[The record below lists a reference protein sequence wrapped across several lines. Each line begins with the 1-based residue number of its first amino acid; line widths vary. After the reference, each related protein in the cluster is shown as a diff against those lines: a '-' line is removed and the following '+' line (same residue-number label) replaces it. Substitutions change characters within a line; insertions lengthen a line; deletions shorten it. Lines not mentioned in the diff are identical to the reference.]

1 MYMCQRRE
9 NGHNSFLK
17 AFLNGEVFI
26 YFGSSADMKS
36 VHSLFKFF
44 HFDFYMDISAK
55 KYLESIMTYY
65 INGRILLIE
74 WRSRIQKSFLVNHF
88 SILNMVLG
96 MTKHNDFRDQYLSK
110 IIFRIYT
117 YKLCLKPIMRNSK
130 KLFYS
135 HSFIIIYNN

>member
-1 MYMCQRRE
+1 
-9 NGHNSFLK
+9 
-17 AFLNGEVFI
+17 
-26 YFGSSADMKS
+26 MKS

-74 WRSRIQKSFLVNHF
+74 WRSRIQKPFLVNHF
-88 SILNMVLG
+88 PILNMVLG